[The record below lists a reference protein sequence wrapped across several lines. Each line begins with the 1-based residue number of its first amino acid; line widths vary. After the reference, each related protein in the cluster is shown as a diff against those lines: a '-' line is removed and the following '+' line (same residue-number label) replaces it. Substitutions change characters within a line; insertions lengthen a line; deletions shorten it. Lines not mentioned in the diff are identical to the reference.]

1 MPFRATP
8 ESGRA
13 RRVSFHC
20 SVSALPVGTCYPRDS
35 RAAVGASG
43 RRYLCAFML
52 PLIIALWPGDVL
64 AHDPS
69 AWGGLF
75 RTRDAGVTWLH
86 VNPGSFVSGALALAV
101 SPMNPNHLLLAT
113 DSGVS
118 RSRNGGRDWEIEGP
132 GVLIGP
138 AFAAAFDVDGERAL
152 VSGASALF
160 RNDGDRWRPI
170 QTPTRAAPAR
180 ALVSGF
186 VRGRVYL
193 VGRTGLFRSDDWG
206 RTWLGV
212 GDELQAEHVSMLI
225 LPPDR
230 PDEVYAVAGG
240 RLWASTDGAR
250 SWRRLDGGL
259 PAGGVEVVALDPSD
273 SRRLLAVAAG
283 QAFRSD
289 DQGRRWRPVGV
300 PIPERPVVARAVVV
314 SGRVILIATDRGVY
328 RSPDE
333 GDRWEL
339 PSESLPAHLVA
350 GLLVRDPVSPATL
363 YAGFALLPSEELRQ
377 RSAEGG
383 RAFARLD
390 GASLAGG
397 VAFVALFGL
406 AAGAV
411 LRHLARTNYRG

>member
-1 MPFRATP
+1 MPSRATP

-20 SVSALPVGTCYPRDS
+20 FVSALPVGTCYPRDS

-52 PLIIALWPGDVL
+52 PLIIALWPGDVP

-101 SPMNPNHLLLAT
+101 SPMNPNHLL
-113 DSGVS
+113 
-118 RSRNGGRDWEIEGP
+118 
-132 GVLIGP
+132 
-138 AFAAAFDVDGERAL
+138 AFDVDGERAL

-180 ALVSGF
+180 TLVSGF

-206 RTWLGV
+206 RSWLGV

-240 RLWASTDGAR
+240 RGLWASTDGAR

-363 YAGFALLPSEELRQ
+363 YAGFALIPSEQLRQ

-397 VAFVALFGL
+397 VAFVALLGL
-406 AAGAV
+406 ATGAV